1 MSELKKIAIGGEMRP
16 IHFGFSAL
24 SQWCD
29 ISGLSLNDLGNIG
42 DNLSLSNAIALIY
55 VGLKHGLFCLGCCWV
70 LMLLLFVNGV
80 MNLLWVVAITIIVLA
95 EKMLPYEKL
104 SSRFLG
110 ILLVGWGAYLI
121 LI

>member
-1 MSELKKIAIGGEMRP
+1 
-16 IHFGFSAL
+16 
-24 SQWCD
+24 
-29 ISGLSLNDLGNIG
+29 
-42 DNLSLSNAIALIY
+42 
-55 VGLKHGLFCLGCCWV
+55 
-70 LMLLLFVNGV
+70 MLLLFVNGV